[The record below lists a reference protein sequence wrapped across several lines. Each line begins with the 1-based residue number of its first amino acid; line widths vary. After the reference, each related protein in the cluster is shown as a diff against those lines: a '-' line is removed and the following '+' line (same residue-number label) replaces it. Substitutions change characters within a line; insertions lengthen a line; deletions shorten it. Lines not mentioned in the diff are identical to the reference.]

1 MTSDN
6 RTTEKHTHRE
16 IHIREIVRRASFSQ
30 WLNRQPPFRRFRRMS
45 NCGCPLSVY
54 SGQYVRIDS
63 YGPTP
68 SSMRQKPLPE
78 WAQEFIRVWDS
89 GVERGHDH
97 GLAATARHIM
107 RSIP

>member
-1 MTSDN
+1 MTSLPA
-6 RTTEKHTHRE
+6 EKHTHRE
-16 IHIREIVRRASFSQ
+16 IQTREIVRRSAFSQ
-30 WLNRQPPFRRFRRMS
+30 WLDRQPPFRRFRRMS
-45 NCGCPLSVY
+45 NCGCPLSIY

-78 WAQEFIRVWDS
+78 WAQEFIRLWDA
-89 GVERGHDH
+89 GVDRGYERGI
-97 GLAATARHIM
+97 AATALRIM